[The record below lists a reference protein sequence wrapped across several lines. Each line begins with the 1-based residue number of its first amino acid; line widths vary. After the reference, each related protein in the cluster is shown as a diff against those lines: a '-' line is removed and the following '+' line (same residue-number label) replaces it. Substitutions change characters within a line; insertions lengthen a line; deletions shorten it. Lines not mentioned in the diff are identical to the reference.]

1 MISPA
6 FPPPPFLR
14 AKATGLLIRKAFMV
28 ISLCCRYDYEAV
40 ESEAAQKMMKYLREK
55 SNLPIGTCETMS

>member
-1 MISPA
+1 
-6 FPPPPFLR
+6 
-14 AKATGLLIRKAFMV
+14 MV